1 MKKIISLVLVIVIIG
16 ATLFLTAVY
25 QGWFGRARHVEE
37 LQGGPLP
44 ENIIAQ
50 RALSQKKA
58 ANLLSGDDSKQILFG
73 DLHVHTTF
81 STDAFWWSLP
91 ILGGEGVHP
100 MADACDYARYCSS
113 IDFWAIT
120 DHAEAST
127 PRKWT
132 ETKDFIR
139 QCSKVNGEES
149 NDVIPFI
156 GFEWTQVGSLPEDHY
171 GHKNV
176 IFKDLEDDKL
186 AKRPIGSGGVATN
199 SLRLNSNALMP
210 KVVGILDIKKF
221 THYSDFQYF
230 VNEIRGIPFC
240 DENSPSNELEEGCYE
255 FANTPGDL
263 VRKLEEQFLDPLIIP
278 HGSTWGYYTPPTTSW
293 DKQLSPKMRPDKMKI
308 IEVMSGHGNSEEYR
322 SYRQVIG
329 DINNPVCPEAT
340 SEFLPSCWQAGEI
353 IRKRCLTDGETDAEC
368 EKRAVTAREIHA
380 SLGIAGHIAVSGE
393 NAEDWLDSNQ
403 CRDCFLPSFNHIP
416 TTSVQYGL
424 AITNFENQL
433 PTNFKWGFIAASDNH
448 RAKPGTGY
456 KPIDRLTTTEAAG
469 GINKFW
475 RNTTNPDPGPVK
487 SSIDEIT
494 YEDILKGGLGFALT
508 ELERQQAFWTQ
519 GGLAA
524 VHVKDRSRD
533 GIWDSLNRKEIYGTS
548 GPRILLW
555 FDEISNG
562 AINPMGSELSLNNNP
577 RFVVRVVGAFKQKPG
592 CPEFTS
598 NGLSSERIEKLCSGE
613 CYNPSS
619 ERLKITRVE
628 IIKITPQINSSEVID
643 DLILDPWLS
652 LPCEDNEN
660 GCTVEFEDNEFI
672 ENDREAL
679 YYVRAI
685 QEPTDT
691 INGSAPRCTYD
702 KEGNCIE
709 VNPCWGDYRVDKDDL
724 CLSKEEHRAWSSP
737 IFVSQN

>member
-1 MKKIISLVLVIVIIG
+1 MKKIISLILLIAIIG
-16 ATLFLTAVY
+16 SSVFLTAVY

-37 LQGGPLP
+37 FQGGPLP

-50 RALSQKKA
+50 RTLSQKKA
-58 ANLLSGDDSKQILFG
+58 TNLLSGDDSKQILFG

-139 QCSKVNGEES
+139 QCSKLNGEES

-230 VNEIRGIPFC
+230 INEIRGTPFC
-240 DENSPSNELEEGCYE
+240 DENSPSNELEESCYE
-255 FANTPGDL
+255 FANTPEDL
-263 VRKLEEQFLDPLIIP
+263 VRKLEEQSLDPLIIP
-278 HGSTWGYYTPPTTSW
+278 HGSTWGFYTPPTTSW

-353 IRKRCLTDGETDAEC
+353 IRKRCLMDGETDEEC
-368 EKRAVTAREIHA
+368 EKRAVKAREIHA
-380 SLGIAGHIAVSGE
+380 SLGVAAHIAVSGE

-403 CRDCFLPSFNHIP
+403 CRDCFLPSFNHNP

-433 PTNFKWGFIAASDNH
+433 PSNFKWGFIASSDNH

-475 RNTTNPDPGPVK
+475 RKSLTPDPGPVK
-487 SSIDEIT
+487 SSINEIT
-494 YEDILKGGLGFALT
+494 YEDLLKGGLGFALT

-524 VHVKDRSRD
+524 VHVKDRSRE

-562 AINPMGSELSLNNNP
+562 VINPMGSELSLTNNP
-577 RFVVRVVGAFKQKPG
+577 RFVVRAVGAFKQKPG

-598 NGLSSERIEKLCSGE
+598 NGLSNERIQKLCSGE

-628 IIKITPQINSSEVID
+628 IIKITPQINSSEAID

-652 LPCEDNEN
+652 LPCEDNES
-660 GCTVEFEDNEFI
+660 GCKIEFEDSEFI
-672 ENDREAL
+672 KNDREAI

>member
-1 MKKIISLVLVIVIIG
+1 M
-16 ATLFLTAVY
+16 
-25 QGWFGRARHVEE
+25 
-37 LQGGPLP
+37 
-44 ENIIAQ
+44 
-50 RALSQKKA
+50 
-58 ANLLSGDDSKQILFG
+58 
-73 DLHVHTTF
+73 
-81 STDAFWWSLP
+81 
-91 ILGGEGVHP
+91 
-100 MADACDYARYCSS
+100 
-113 IDFWAIT
+113 
-120 DHAEAST
+120 
-127 PRKWT
+127 
-132 ETKDFIR
+132 
-139 QCSKVNGEES
+139 
-149 NDVIPFI
+149 
-156 GFEWTQVGSLPEDHY
+156 
-171 GHKNV
+171 
-176 IFKDLEDDKL
+176 
-186 AKRPIGSGGVATN
+186 
-199 SLRLNSNALMP
+199 
-210 KVVGILDIKKF
+210 
-221 THYSDFQYF
+221 
-230 VNEIRGIPFC
+230 
-240 DENSPSNELEEGCYE
+240 
-255 FANTPGDL
+255 
-263 VRKLEEQFLDPLIIP
+263 
-278 HGSTWGYYTPPTTSW
+278 
-293 DKQLSPKMRPDKMKI
+293 
-308 IEVMSGHGNSEEYR
+308 
-322 SYRQVIG
+322 
-329 DINNPVCPEAT
+329 
-340 SEFLPSCWQAGEI
+340 
-353 IRKRCLTDGETDAEC
+353 
-368 EKRAVTAREIHA
+368 
-380 SLGIAGHIAVSGE
+380 
-393 NAEDWLDSNQ
+393 
-403 CRDCFLPSFNHIP
+403 PSFNHNP

-433 PTNFKWGFIAASDNH
+433 PTNFKWGFIASSDNH

-475 RNTTNPDPGPVK
+475 RKSTNPDPGPVK

-524 VHVKDRSRD
+524 VHVKDRSRE

-562 AINPMGSELSLNNNP
+562 VINPMGSELSLTNNP
-577 RFVVRVVGAFKQKPG
+577 RFVVRAVGAFKQKPG

-598 NGLSSERIEKLCSGE
+598 NGLSNERIQKLCSGE

-628 IIKITPQINSSEVID
+628 IIKITPQINSSEAID

-652 LPCEDNEN
+652 LPCEDNES
-660 GCTVEFEDNEFI
+660 GCKIEFEDSEFI
-672 ENDREAL
+672 KNDREAI